1 MNTVYKT
8 NKLTYKREEIS
19 NRLTVL
25 IELKNTIGYSVAEL
39 TEALGYKGDL
49 VYKALKNK
57 LPVSDEMYNRAYG
70 LLELSKTQQIRGRE
84 WELISRINIITAIG
98 KKISLE
104 RLSERLGEDKKY
116 ISNYLASGRLI
127 GDELYKQLS
136 DIYRDILE
144 AEDKE
149 REEKRLARIFKI
161 SDVIDELIEEVNRLE
176 LLENIEEI
184 EDYYSE
190 INSKKR
196 AIKRLK
202 ELEAKGVKEVTPNGI
217 GYMAVR

>member
-1 MNTVYKT
+1 MNTVHNI
-8 NKLTYKREEIS
+8 NKLTYKRGEVSE
-19 NRLTVL
+19 RLIVL
-25 IELKNTIGYSVAEL
+25 IELKNTIGYSVTEL

-49 VYKALKNK
+49 VYKALKNE
-57 LPVSDEMYNRAYG
+57 LPVSDEMHNRANG
-70 LLELSKTQQIRGRE
+70 LLELSKTQRVRGRE

-104 RLSERLGEDKKY
+104 KLSERLGEDKKY
-116 ISNYLASGRLI
+116 ISNYIASGRLI
-127 GDELYKQLS
+127 GDELYKQLL

-144 AEDKE
+144 TEELEKK
-149 REEKRLARIFKI
+149 EKRISRIFKI

-202 ELEAKGVKEVTPNGI
+202 ELEEKGVKEVTPNGI

>member
-1 MNTVYKT
+1 MNTVHKT

-19 NRLTVL
+19 ERLAVL

-49 VYKALKNK
+49 VYKALKNE
-57 LPVSDEMYNRAYG
+57 LPVSDEMHNRANG
-70 LLELSKTQQIRGRE
+70 LLELSKTQQVRGRE

-104 RLSERLGEDKKY
+104 KLSERLGEDKKY
-116 ISNYLASGRLI
+116 ISNYIASGRLI
-127 GDELYKQLS
+127 GDELYKQLLEV
-136 DIYRDILE
+136 YKEVLE
-144 AEDKE
+144 AEEQE
-149 REEKRLARIFKI
+149 REEKKLARIFKI
-161 SDVIDELIEEVNRLE
+161 SDVIEELIEEVNRLE
-176 LLENIEEI
+176 LLENI

-202 ELEAKGVKEVTPNGI
+202 ELEAKGIKEVTPNGS
-217 GYMAVR
+217 GYQAIR

>member
-1 MNTVYKT
+1 MNTVHKT

-19 NRLTVL
+19 ERLAVL

-49 VYKALKNK
+49 VYKALKNE
-57 LPVSDEMYNRAYG
+57 LPVSDEKQNRANG
-70 LLELSKTQQIRGRE
+70 LLELSKTQQVRGRE

-104 RLSERLGEDKKY
+104 KLSERLGEDKKY
-116 ISNYLASGRLI
+116 ISNYIASGRLI
-127 GDELYKQLS
+127 GDELYKQLLEV
-136 DIYRDILE
+136 YKEVLE
-144 AEDKE
+144 AEEQE
-149 REEKRLARIFKI
+149 REEKKLARIFKI
-161 SDVIDELIEEVNRLE
+161 SDVIEELIEEVNRLE
-176 LLENIEEI
+176 LLENI

-202 ELEAKGVKEVTPNGI
+202 ELEAKGIKEVTPNGS
-217 GYMAVR
+217 GYQAIR

>member
-19 NRLTVL
+19 NRLAVL
-25 IELKNTIGYSVAEL
+25 IELKNTMGYSVAEL

-49 VYKALKNK
+49 VYKALKNE
-57 LPVSDEMYNRAYG
+57 LPVSDEMYRRARG
-70 LLELSKTQQIRGRE
+70 LLELSEIQDIKGIE
-84 WELISRINIITAIG
+84 WEIIKRDNILVDNR
-98 KKISLE
+98 KRISLE
-104 RLSERLGEDKKY
+104 NLSESLGKDKKY

-161 SDVIDELIEEVNRLE
+161 SDVIEELIEEVNRLE
-176 LLENIEEI
+176 LLENIEDI
-184 EDYYSE
+184 EDYY
-190 INSKKR
+190 IKVNSKKR

-202 ELEAKGVKEVTPNGI
+202 ELEDKGIKEVTPNGS
-217 GYMAVR
+217 GYQAIR